1 MASLTVL
8 EFKLYEMEK
17 KNELPKQ
24 DAHFFISSIESL
36 MTHDIITFEQSIDK
50 MYKDFNDLG
59 DFKEHL
65 KTATVSYSN
74 KFLFDYVDNFNSEY
88 SDVYDVIEE
97 IREELLEEA
106 KTR

>member
-8 EFKLYEMEK
+8 QFKLYEMEK
-17 KNELPKQ
+17 KKEIPRQ
-24 DAHFFISSIESL
+24 DAQFFISSIESL
-36 MTHDIITFEQSIDK
+36 MTHDVITLEQSIDK

-65 KTATVSYSN
+65 KTATVSYNN
-74 KFLFDYVDNFNSEY
+74 KFLFDYVDNFNSVY
-88 SDVYDVIEE
+88 GDVYEVIEE
-97 IREELLEEA
+97 IREELLEET